1 MIKKLLPILLPA
13 VLLLSSCRTNQEEVN
28 QSPKTMDQ
36 KVVSKVIDSLVV
48 KNGDAQKVFIDKGV
62 KQVAALWQT
71 TDGNESDFISFCINN
86 YQGNAASREKLF
98 TKLSHGFEVLN
109 GSYSK
114 INKELQRPLQLDR
127 GDTITPIDELFGAF
141 NPSAHFTDDFFSNRI
156 AFITILNFP
165 FYSLKEKTE
174 LGPKWSRHEWA
185 YARMGD
191 MFSSR
196 VPADVQQNASD
207 KLTAADTYI
216 ANYNIY
222 MGKLI
227 DKDGKS
233 PFPSDM
239 KLISHWGLR
248 DELKSQY
255 ANKES
260 GLENQQLIYA
270 VMKRIIDQTIPT
282 QVINKDSCSWDP
294 YTNVLML
301 NGKTINPTPELE
313 KRYQVLLDNFHAMKA
328 VDKFS
333 PDYPTYIQRNFEQ
346 QMEIPQA
353 DVEKIFIDFI
363 TSPTIKEMGKLISK
377 RLGRPLQ
384 PFDIW
389 YDGFKAR
396 GSMDEAKLTAM
407 TEKKYPNTAAVQ
419 KDLPNILKKLGFTKE
434 KADFIAAHV
443 LVENSR
449 GAGHAWGT
457 EMPGDVSLLRTR
469 IGKNGMDYKGY
480 NIAVHEFGHTVE
492 QTITMDMVD
501 NYMMSHVPN
510 TALTEALAFIF
521 QKRDLDLLGIKDQG
535 KEKNDMLALDNA
547 WSCYEIMGVSL
558 VDMNVW
564 KWLYAHPEATAA
576 ELKEATIAIAKDIWN
591 KYYAEIFGTKDET
604 ILAIYSHMIDSPL
617 YLSAYPIGY
626 LADFQIEQQIA
637 GKNFADEIIRI
648 YSQGRLIPQLWMKG
662 AVGSEISG
670 EPTLKAAEKAI
681 NDIK

>member
-86 YQGNAASREKLF
+86 YQGNTASREKLF

-109 GSYSK
+109 GNYSK

-127 GDTITPIDELFGAF
+127 GDTVTPIDELFGAF

-174 LGPKWSRHEWA
+174 LGPKWSRREWA

-255 ANKES
+255 ANKEN

-282 QVINKDSCSWDP
+282 QVINKDSCSWNP
-294 YTNVLML
+294 YSNVLML
-301 NGKTINPTPELE
+301 NGKTIEPTPELE

-328 VDKFS
+328 IDKFS

-434 KADFIAAHV
+434 KADFIASNV
-443 LVENSR
+443 LVESSR

-457 EMPGDVSLLRTR
+457 EMPGNVSLLRTR

-564 KWLYAHPEATAA
+564 KWLYAHPEATTA

-648 YSQGRLIPQLWMKG
+648 YSQGRLIPQLWMKE

>member
-13 VLLLSSCRTNQEEVN
+13 VLLLGGCGTKQADNSQT
-28 QSPKTMDQ
+28 PKAMDQ
-36 KVVSKVIDSLVV
+36 QIVSKVIDSLVA
-48 KNGDAQKVFIDKGV
+48 KNGAAQKTLIEKGV
-62 KQVAALWQT
+62 KQVAALWRSEDG
-71 TDGNESDFISFCINN
+71 TDNDFVSFCINN
-86 YQGNAASREKLF
+86 YQGNAEAREQLF
-98 TKLSHGFEVLN
+98 SKLSHGFEVLN
-109 GSYSK
+109 GYYSV

-141 NPSAHFTDDFFSNRI
+141 NPTAHLTDDLFGNRI

-196 VPADVQQNASD
+196 IPAEVQQNVSD

-216 ANYNIY
+216 SNYNIY

-227 DKDGKS
+227 DKNGKS
-233 PFPSDM
+233 PFPADL

-255 ANKES
+255 ANKKD
-260 GLENQQLIYA
+260 GLENQQLIYE

-282 QVINKDSCSWDP
+282 QAINKDSYSWNP
-294 YTNVLML
+294 YTNALTMD
-301 NGKTINPTPELE
+301 GKKVEATPESE
-313 KRYQVLLDNFHAMKA
+313 QRYQVLLDNFHAMKA
-328 VDKFS
+328 VDNFS
-333 PDYPTYIQRNFEQ
+333 PDYPTYIQRKFEQ
-346 QMEIPQA
+346 EMEIPQA
-353 DVEKIFIDFI
+353 DVEKLFIDFI
-363 TSPTIKEMGKLISK
+363 SSPTIKEMGKLISK

-396 GSMDEAKLTAM
+396 GSIAEAKLTEM
-407 TEKKYPNTAAVQ
+407 TQRKYPTTEAVK
-419 KDLPNILKKLGFTKE
+419 KDLPNILQKLGFTKE
-434 KADFIAAHV
+434 KANFIASHV

-457 EMPGDVSLLRTR
+457 EMKGDVSLLRTR
-469 IGKNGMDYKGY
+469 VGKNGMDYKGY

-564 KWLYAHPEATAA
+564 KWLYAHPDATAA
-576 ELKEATIAIAKDIWN
+576 ELKEATISIAKDIWN
-591 KYYAEIFGTKDET
+591 KYYADVFGTKDET

-662 AVGSEISG
+662 AVGSELSG
-670 EPTLKAAEKAI
+670 EPTLKAAEKALS
-681 NDIK
+681 DMK

>member
-13 VLLLSSCRTNQEEVN
+13 VLLLGGCGTKQADNSQT
-28 QSPKTMDQ
+28 PKAMDQ
-36 KVVSKVIDSLVV
+36 QIVSKVIDSLVA
-48 KNGDAQKVFIDKGV
+48 KNGAAQKTLIEKGV
-62 KQVAALWQT
+62 KQVAALWRSEDG
-71 TDGNESDFISFCINN
+71 TDNDFVSFCINN
-86 YQGNAASREKLF
+86 YQGNAEAREQLF
-98 TKLSHGFEVLN
+98 SKLSHGFEVLN
-109 GSYSK
+109 GYYSV

-141 NPSAHFTDDFFSNRI
+141 NPTAHLTDDLFGNRI

-196 VPADVQQNASD
+196 IPAEVQQNVSD

-216 ANYNIY
+216 SNYNIY

-227 DKDGKS
+227 DKNGKS
-233 PFPSDM
+233 PFPADL

-255 ANKES
+255 ANKKD
-260 GLENQQLIYA
+260 GLENQQLIYE

-282 QVINKDSCSWDP
+282 QVINKDSYSWNP
-294 YTNVLML
+294 YTNALTMD
-301 NGKTINPTPELE
+301 GKKVEATPESE
-313 KRYQVLLDNFHAMKA
+313 QRYQVLLDNFHAMKA
-328 VDKFS
+328 VDNFS
-333 PDYPTYIQRNFEQ
+333 PDYPTYIQRKFEQ
-346 QMEIPQA
+346 EMEIPQA
-353 DVEKIFIDFI
+353 DVEKLFIDFI
-363 TSPTIKEMGKLISK
+363 SSPTIKEMGKLISK

-396 GSMDEAKLTAM
+396 GSIAEAKLTEM
-407 TEKKYPNTAAVQ
+407 TQRKYPTTEAVK
-419 KDLPNILKKLGFTKE
+419 KDLPNILQKLGFTKE
-434 KADFIAAHV
+434 KANFIASHV

-457 EMPGDVSLLRTR
+457 EMKGDVSLLRTR
-469 IGKNGMDYKGY
+469 VGKNGMDYKGY

-564 KWLYAHPEATAA
+564 KWLYAHPDATAA
-576 ELKEATIAIAKDIWN
+576 ELKEATISIAKDIWN
-591 KYYAEIFGTKDET
+591 KYYADVFGTKDET

-662 AVGSEISG
+662 AVGSELSG
-670 EPTLKAAEKAI
+670 EPTLKAAEKALS
-681 NDIK
+681 DMK